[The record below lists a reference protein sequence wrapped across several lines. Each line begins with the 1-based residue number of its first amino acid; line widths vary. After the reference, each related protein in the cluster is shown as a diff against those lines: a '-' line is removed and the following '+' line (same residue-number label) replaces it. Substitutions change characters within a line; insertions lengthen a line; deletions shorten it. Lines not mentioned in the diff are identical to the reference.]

1 MFPYFDFLQ
10 QLVPFPKHRILH
22 FRRRATCRTVSVHSY
37 QAVGVPYESSDDEC
51 KDDDQKQRPVCV
63 GKALH
68 LGRRLVDA
76 CRLGEFMPGLH
87 LSLVAFLVRGS
98 SLSGIFSP
106 NNIRLNPLIFISLV
120 I

>member
-76 CRLGEFMPGLH
+76 CRLGEFMPGLT
-87 LSLVAFLVRGS
+87 SRS
-98 SLSGIFSP
+98 
-106 NNIRLNPLIFISLV
+106 
-120 I
+120 